1 VFDLT
6 SGFLLHKGQ
15 EVKLRPKVF
24 DALRYLIENSGR
36 LVAKAE
42 LIQAVWSDSF
52 VTDDS
57 LVQCIVELR
66 RALGDDSQQLIR
78 TVPRRGYTFIADV
91 REVRGEKLVSAEETQ
106 AINSI
111 AVLPLENTT
120 GDPEM
125 EYLSDGISESLIDD
139 LSQLPGVKVIARSSS
154 FKYKGKDADPQSVA
168 RELRVQA
175 VVSGRVTQRGDQLQI
190 RAELINA
197 SDSAQLWGEQYSRG
211 SLDLLSVQL
220 EMSRQIADKLRL
232 RLTSVE
238 RRQLARHDTA
248 NPQAYELL
256 LRGRFYRNKGGTENL
271 KKAVRYY
278 EQAIDTDP
286 NYALAHAELS
296 TRYSSLVAAGF
307 LDPGDYLPKAEAEAR
322 RALELDPGLADAHFA
337 LAGIILMTWDWSAAE
352 REYQWAIK
360 SNPNLAI
367 AHGGY
372 AHFLSLMGRHEQA
385 IEAIK
390 RARELDPLSVPV
402 NVGVGFMLYLAR
414 QYDQSIAV
422 LNEVLEL
429 DQNYS
434 FAHLY
439 LGYNY
444 AAKAMHEAA
453 IAAFREAI
461 KRGDNTLS
469 AQVYLGVAYAKAEQ
483 RKKAR
488 AILKSLQASDEFVSP
503 CKLAILYDSLGERE
517 QAFSSL
523 ERAYDAHDFQLAQ
536 LRVEPAFDSLR
547 QDKRFAHLLRLVG
560 LN

>member
-1 VFDLT
+1 MLDLT
-6 SGFLLHKGQ
+6 SGFLLRKDQ

-24 DALRYLIENSGR
+24 DALRYLVENNGR

-57 LVQCIVELR
+57 LVQCMVELR
-66 RALGDDSQQLIR
+66 RALGDDAQQLIR

-91 REVRGEKLVSAEETQ
+91 RESGQLPGAEAAQE
-106 AINSI
+106 INSI
-111 AVLPLENTT
+111 AVLPLENAS
-120 GDPEM
+120 GDPEID
-125 EYLSDGISESLIDD
+125 YLADGISESLIDD

-154 FKYKGKDADPQSVA
+154 FKYKAKDADLQLVA
-168 RELRVQA
+168 RALRVQA

-190 RAELINA
+190 RAELIDA
-197 SDSAQLWGEQYSRG
+197 RDGTQIWGEQYSRG
-211 SLDLLSVQL
+211 STDLLSVQS
-220 EMSRQIADKLRL
+220 EISRQIADKLRL
-232 RLTSVE
+232 RLTSDE
-238 RRQLARHDTA
+238 RRQLARHETA
-248 NPQAYELL
+248 NPKAYELL
-256 LRGRFYRNKGGTENL
+256 LRGRFYRDKGGTENL
-271 KKAVRYY
+271 KKTVKYC
-278 EQAIDTDP
+278 EQAIEADP

-307 LDPGDYLPKAEAEAR
+307 LEPRDYLLKAEAEAR

-337 LAGIILMTWDWSAAE
+337 LAGINLMAWDWPAAE
-352 REYQWAIK
+352 REYQCTIK

-372 AHFLSLMGRHEQA
+372 AHFLSLMGQHEQA

-422 LNEVLEL
+422 INEVLEL

-453 IAAFREAI
+453 ITSFREAI

-469 AQVYLGVAYAKAEQ
+469 AQVYLGVAYAKGGQ
-483 RKKAR
+483 RKKAQ
-488 AILKSLQASDEFVSP
+488 AILKSLQTSTEFVSP
-503 CKLAILYDSLGERE
+503 CKLAVLCDSLGERE
-517 QAFSSL
+517 QAFALL
-523 ERAYDAHDFQLAQ
+523 EAAYDAHDFQLAQ

-547 QDKRFAHLLRLVG
+547 KDKRFAHLLRRVG
-560 LN
+560 LS